1 MMHKYHYGYLGRD
14 VWAAYCP
21 CGWTHKQKIDAD
33 TKRELFVAFIE
44 HLESTAEEDRDVEVL

>member
-1 MMHKYHYGYLGRD
+1 MHKYHYGYLGRD

-44 HLESTAEEDRDVEVL
+44 HLETTVEDDSEDS